1 MQRLFG
7 TDGVRGVA
15 GRFPL
20 SASAVVRL
28 ATAAGRVL
36 RRHVKVDNSQ
46 VLIVRDTRG
55 SGAVLF
61 RHLAKGLTGNGLEV
75 HDGGVLSTP
84 AAAHLVRALRF
95 QAGVVISASHNP
107 PEFNGIKFFTSQG
120 RKWPDAWEH
129 DVEKLF
135 FSKNKLTPS
144 KRGRVEDRPSL
155 QNDYVS
161 FLIETLGADTDFSG
175 LRIAV
180 DCSNGAN
187 YRVAPALL
195 QRLGAEIFVQGA
207 NPDGKNI
214 NVDCGSQHTASLRET
229 VRRNKCDL
237 GVAFDGDGDRVVLV
251 DETGRELD
259 GDYIIGLLA
268 RSWKQQGRLK
278 GNRVVITVMA
288 NLGLKKALGRLG
300 IRSTEVSVGDRFVSE
315 AMSKTAAVIGGE
327 QSGHIILGDYLP
339 TGDGL
344 LTALHLIAMIKRARK
359 PLSKLA
365 TFLKKYPQV
374 LMNVRVSERIPLDK
388 LIETQRVIRSVQKK
402 LKDNGRVL
410 VRYSGTEPLLRIMLE
425 GPKRSEL
432 DAFAKHIAST
442 LPHAT
447 ARR

>member
-28 ATAAGRVL
+28 AASAGRVL
-36 RRHVKVDNSQ
+36 RRNIKSKESQ
-46 VLIVRDTRG
+46 VLIVRDTRS
-55 SGAVLF
+55 SGALLF
-61 RHLAKGLTGNGLEV
+61 RHLARGLVGNGLRV

-84 AAAHLVRALRF
+84 AAAQLVRSHRF
-95 QAGVVISASHNP
+95 QAGIVISASHNP

-129 DVEKLF
+129 EVETLF
-135 FSKNKLTPS
+135 FSKNKLLPG
-144 KRGRVEDRPSL
+144 KPGRIEDRPSL

-195 QRLGAEIFVQGA
+195 QRLGAEVIELGVDP
-207 NPDGKNI
+207 NGKNI
-214 NVDCGSQHTASLRET
+214 NVECGSQHTATLRDV
-229 VRRNKCDL
+229 VRRRKCDV

-259 GDYIIGLLA
+259 GDYIIALLA
-268 RSWKQQGRLK
+268 RAWKAQHRLK

-288 NLGLKKALGRLG
+288 NLGLKKALTKLG
-300 IRSTEVSVGDRFVSE
+300 IFSTEVSVGDRFVSE
-315 AMSKTAAVIGGE
+315 AMARTKAVIGGE
-327 QSGHIILGDYLP
+327 QSGHIIMGDYLP

-344 LTALHLIAMIKRARK
+344 LTALHLLAILKNARR
-359 PLSKLA
+359 PLSNLA
-365 TFLKKYPQV
+365 AVVKKYPQV
-374 LMNVRVSERIPLDK
+374 LMNVPVSDRIPLEK
-388 LIETQRVIRSVQKK
+388 LIETQRCIHSIREK
-402 LKDNGRVL
+402 LGDDGRVL

-425 GPKRSEL
+425 GPQRSAL
-432 DAFAKHIAST
+432 DSFAKQIAST